1 MPVDFKDYYSI
12 LGVPRAA
19 TEAEI
24 KKAFRQLARKHHPD
38 VARDKKASE
47 EKFKE
52 INEAYE
58 VLSDPAKRRKYDELG
73 AHWQEGGAPPPPRR
87 AGRRNAAGSE
97 EFHFG
102 GTGFSDFFEQFFGG
116 RADFPRTEFR
126 ENHFAG
132 GAPESERG
140 EDIEGD
146 LLVTLDEALH
156 GAVRSLSLEHR
167 GNGNRRGE
175 IQTFKVRI
183 PPGALD
189 GQRIRV
195 PGKGGAG
202 HGAGPSGDLYLRVR
216 LAAHPDFRVRGAD
229 LYHDLDV
236 APWDAVLG
244 ARLTV
249 PTLTGSI
256 HLRLPPGTENGKQL
270 RVRGHGLRKG
280 RSGDRG
286 DLYVVVHLSTPEA
299 ASTEE
304 RNLWEQL
311 RDLAAGQD
319 KPS

>member
-12 LGVPRAA
+12 LGVSRAA
-19 TEAEI
+19 TETEI

-52 INEAYE
+52 VNEAYE
-58 VLSDPAKRRKYDELG
+58 VLSDPTKRRKYDELG

-87 AGRRNAAGSE
+87 SGRRNAADAE

-116 RADFPRTEFR
+116 RADFSGAEFR

-132 GAPESERG
+132 GVPESKRG

-167 GNGNRRGE
+167 GNGSRRGE
-175 IQTFKVRI
+175 TQTFKVRI

-189 GQRIRV
+189 DQRIRV
-195 PGKGGAG
+195 PGKGRAG
-202 HGAGPSGDLYLRVR
+202 HGGGPSGDLYLRVR

-229 LYHDLDV
+229 LYHDLEV

-270 RVRGHGLRKG
+270 RVRGHGLRQG
-280 RSGDRG
+280 RTDDRG
-286 DLYVVVHLSTPEA
+286 DLFVVIHLATPPA

-311 RDLAAGQD
+311 RDLAAGRN
-319 KPS
+319 KPA